1 MKAGRRLCLGLV
13 VLLSLPL
20 WAAEPLRFRVTLAPE
35 LGTGTVSGR
44 LLVFLQAGT
53 AAKRPLAPDFLE
65 PQKVWMEA
73 IEVHDLV
80 PGRPL
85 EVAPTLAF
93 PKPFAEAAPG
103 DYQLMAVLDTRHTFA
118 YSGLGEGGLRSE
130 VITMKSFNPAAAAP
144 VEFSLSVRV
153 PGETVGESETLKLVE
168 MESPRLSRFWG
179 RPVTMKA
186 AVLLPP
192 SYAASP
198 GRKYPTVYVVH
209 GFEGTHISGA
219 LYQAPRLAQEMAAH
233 QRPEMIY
240 VFLDGQCPLG
250 HHEFA
255 DSVNNGPWG
264 ESLVREFIPYLE
276 KQFHMDG
283 VARGRLL
290 TGHSSGGWS
299 TLWLETHY
307 PAVFG
312 GTWSTS
318 PDPPD
323 FRSLTDVDLLA
334 GENLYR
340 KADGTP
346 RNLVRYHGRQI
357 MSIEEY
363 VRLEEVE
370 GDYGGQF
377 ESFNAVFSPRGDDG
391 RPMPMFDTTTG
402 APYPEVVKEWEE
414 NYDIDAYLKRNW
426 VRLRPELR
434 GKLHLWV
441 GAEDNFHLEDGVRLL
456 EQTLEQLGGAEARVT
471 YVPGR
476 DHFDLYRGGLSQ
488 EIARQMYAVAR
499 PEKKK
504 D

>member
-1 MKAGRRLCLGLV
+1 MKQLRRL
-13 VLLSLPL
+13 VLLLLLALPL

-44 LLVFLQAGT
+44 LLLFLQAGT
-53 AAKRPLAPDFLE
+53 SAHKPLEPDFLE
-65 PQKVWMEA
+65 PHKVWMEA
-73 IEVHDLV
+73 IEVHDLA

-118 YSGLGEGGLRSE
+118 YSGLGEGDLRSE
-130 VITMKSFNPAAAAP
+130 VVTVRDFNPASAAA
-144 VEFSLSVRV
+144 VEFTLSVRV
-153 PGETVGESETLKLVE
+153 PGESVRESESLKLVE
-168 MESPRLSRFWG
+168 FESPRLSRFWG
-179 RPVTMKA
+179 RPITMRA

-192 SYAASP
+192 GYAGAA
-198 GRKYPTVYVVH
+198 GKRYPTVYMVH
-209 GFEGTHISGA
+209 GFEANHLWGATH
-219 LYQAPRLAQEMAAH
+219 LAPQLTAWMAQGRLG
-233 QRPEMIY
+233 EMIW
-240 VFLDGQCPLG
+240 VFLDGSCPLG

-264 ESLVREFIPYLE
+264 EALTREFIPWLE
-276 KQFHMDG
+276 QRFRMDG

-299 TLWLETHY
+299 TLWLQTHY
-307 PAVFG
+307 PDFFG
-312 GTWSTS
+312 GAWSTS

-323 FRSLTDVDLLA
+323 FRSFTDVDLLA
-334 GENLYR
+334 GDNLYR
-340 KADGTP
+340 KADGTA

-377 ESFNAVFSPRGDDG
+377 QSFDAVFSPRGDDG
-391 RPMPMFDTTTG
+391 RPMPMFDRATG
-402 APYPEVVKEWEE
+402 NPYPDVVKAWEE
-414 NYDIDAYLKRNW
+414 NYDIDAYLKKNW
-426 VRLRPELR
+426 KTLRLRLR

-441 GAEDNFHLEDGVRLL
+441 GTEDNFHLEDGVRLL
-456 EQTLEQLGGAEARVT
+456 QQTLEELGGSEAQIT
-471 YVPGR
+471 FVPGR
-476 DHFDLYRGGLSQ
+476 DHGDLYRGGLEL
-488 EIARQMYAVAR
+488 EIGRQMYAAAR
-499 PEKKK
+499 PEKKN
-504 D
+504 